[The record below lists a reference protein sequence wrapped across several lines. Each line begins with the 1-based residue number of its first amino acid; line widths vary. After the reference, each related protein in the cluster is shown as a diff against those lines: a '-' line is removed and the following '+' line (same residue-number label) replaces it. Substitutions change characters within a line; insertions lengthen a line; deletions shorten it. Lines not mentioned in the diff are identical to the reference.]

1 MSCPETKKPVMIHG
15 FCVFSG
21 YFGLSPEGLETFDVF
36 RF

>member
-1 MSCPETKKPVMIHG
+1 MSCPETKKPVMTHG

-21 YFGLSPEGLETFDVF
+21 YLGLSHQGLETFDVF

>member
-21 YFGLSPEGLETFDVF
+21 YLGLLPE
-36 RF
+36 

>member
-1 MSCPETKKPVMIHG
+1 MIHG

-21 YFGLSPEGLETFDVF
+21 YLGLSPEGLETFDVF